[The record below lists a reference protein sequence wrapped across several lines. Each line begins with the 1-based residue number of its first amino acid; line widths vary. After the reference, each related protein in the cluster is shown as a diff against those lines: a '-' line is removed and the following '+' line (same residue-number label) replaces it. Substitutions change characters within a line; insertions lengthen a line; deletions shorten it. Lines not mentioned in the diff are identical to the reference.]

1 MGLRNEFGSSLVP
14 AGAAARATQVPG
26 RTTGAGGASG
36 SLPPSPGPGPP
47 GATSHSRRRYPTT
60 QAPMPAT
67 SPAGA
72 LCRQA
77 GRSRQQLPTHPYPAP
92 DNGETI

>member
-26 RTTGAGGASG
+26 RTTGASG
-36 SLPPSPGPGPP
+36 VSGNLPPSPGPGPP
-47 GATSHSRRRYPTT
+47 GAISHSQRRYPTT
-60 QAPMPAT
+60 QAPVPAT
-67 SPAGA
+67 SPTGA

-77 GRSRQQLPTHPYPAP
+77 GRPRPQPPAHPYPAP
-92 DNGETI
+92 DSGETI